1 MAGICWSSWRLG
13 RIPGAGV
20 GFFGE
25 MCYFRAKI
33 KWVMRKC
40 IAFLLLMLAAGGTA
54 WGKGEK
60 TRLVVGITVNH
71 FYPEWLEMYGYGLSD
86 KGLKRIMGGGGS
98 VADYGYMYS
107 QTGVDQATI
116 YTGTVPAE
124 HGIVAH
130 EWYDRLRGGRQND
143 VADKE
148 FRLIGEEG
156 EGVSPNGMQAL
167 TLGCVMK
174 MNNAFAKVYSIGA
187 NAEEAVLGGGSCAN
201 LALWLSDKTGKWV
214 SSSFY
219 ADSLPGWLGAYNAK
233 VESDHF
239 IRRGWMPLEDEEGNL
254 VALKLKSKVGM
265 KEGFYYDLIQ
275 AKRKYETYRILKAT
289 PYVNTMVADLAGELV
304 RQEQLGRDNDTD
316 LLALNFSCLDYMN
329 RDYDV
334 RSKEFQDVVMRLDK
348 DVERLLAVL
357 DEKVGEGNYTVFLT
371 FAEAREL
378 LPEDLQKVRVPSG
391 YFSIFKAVAL
401 MKSFLGL
408 LYGEGDWI
416 LDYDASQIYLDRALL
431 EKHKIPLQE
440 MQDGGER
447 PAEGRGVLS
456 EHADGAVL
464 GGGNVRDEGERLR
477 GVSPGHQ
484 LGHRCT
490 CVSVFCTGGRG
501 RLYAIDVFPRGDGQG
516 VTEREESGKP
526 TEAHAGKGQEV
537 RRDGKKE
544 GEKSAKCGLFLYFWD
559 MK

>member
-1 MAGICWSSWRLG
+1 
-13 RIPGAGV
+13 
-20 GFFGE
+20 
-25 MCYFRAKI
+25 
-33 KWVMRKC
+33 MRKC

-71 FYPEWLEMYGYGLSD
+71 FYPEWLEMYGYGLSE

-116 YTGTVPAE
+116 YTGAVPAE

-329 RDYDV
+329 LDYEV
-334 RSKEFQDVVMRLDK
+334 RSKELQYVVMRLYMV
-348 DVERLLAVL
+348 VERLLAVL
-357 DEKVGEGNYTVFLT
+357 DEYVGEGNYTVFLT

-440 MQDGGER
+440 MQDKVADFLVEF
-447 PAEGRGVLS
+447 EGVARVVTA
-456 EHADGAVL
+456 HALTHNASAAAISGTAKRTMSQPSACSFSSRAAVSGRRSRESGSFHMVWMETGAPPPISTVFP
-464 GGGNVRDEGERLR
+464 EGEVRTTFR
-477 GVSPGHQ
+477 GCRNSRI
-484 LGHRCT
+484 LE
-490 CVSVFCTGGRG
+490 
-501 RLYAIDVFPRGDGQG
+501 I
-516 VTEREESGKP
+516 
-526 TEAHAGKGQEV
+526 
-537 RRDGKKE
+537 
-544 GEKSAKCGLFLYFWD
+544 SAKPGRKSSRKPGLIYTVQD
-559 MK
+559 IPV